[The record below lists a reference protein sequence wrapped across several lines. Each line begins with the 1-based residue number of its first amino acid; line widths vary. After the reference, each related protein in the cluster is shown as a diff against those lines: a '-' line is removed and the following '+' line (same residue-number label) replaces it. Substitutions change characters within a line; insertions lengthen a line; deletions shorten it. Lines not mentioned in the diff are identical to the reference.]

1 MLQHHVCLFIRGPSG
16 VFSPKYKWVDNLVTL
31 SLYCILYNNGIGYV
45 SPTCIWVRQGVV
57 GGLWGVVG
65 VVIGDIMGVR
75 GLLIWKDDTT
85 SSMWRRVEYI
95 LTFFVI

>member
-1 MLQHHVCLFIRGPSG
+1 M
-16 VFSPKYKWVDNLVTL
+16 
-31 SLYCILYNNGIGYV
+31 
-45 SPTCIWVRQGVV
+45 V

-65 VVIGDIMGVR
+65 DIIGDIIGDIMGVR

-95 LTFFVI
+95 LTFFVISVSDQDDLFTIYTCILVL